1 MSVERV
7 NATHMTVSWTAPSPV
22 EARGHIIHYAVYY
35 WPASSGEQVVNITV
49 PHNTTSVEI
58 GGLLPGETY
67 TVQVSASTSV
77 GEGSKSEEMTA
88 SSIQQG

>member
-7 NATHMTVSWTAPSPV
+7 NATHMTVNWTAVGPV
-22 EARGHIIHYAVYY
+22 EARGHIIHYTVYY
-35 WPASSGEQVVNITV
+35 WPASSSEQVVNITV

-88 SSIQQG
+88 NSIQQG